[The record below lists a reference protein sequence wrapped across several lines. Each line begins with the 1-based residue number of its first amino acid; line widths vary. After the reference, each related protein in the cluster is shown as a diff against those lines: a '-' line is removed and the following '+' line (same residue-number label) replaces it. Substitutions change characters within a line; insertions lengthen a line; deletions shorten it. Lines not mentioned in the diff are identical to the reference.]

1 MSEQIASSFALV
13 LTIIYQQI
21 TDFLCQI
28 TAFLV
33 ILLLVFFNVLMKKN
47 YLHHVL
53 WLVLIILIALL
64 AAYWLPGID
73 IAGVEMRR
81 VDMLSEI
88 TGVDNGDNE
97 ADSVNLMLSDSIIEA
112 HKPEFVDSCRS
123 GMTCIEDYSDDK
135 RGMSPFYEA
144 LRSSKSRP
152 VRIAVLGDSYIEG
165 DIFTADLRNMLQDT
179 YGGCGVG
186 FVPMS
191 SETSG
196 FRRSVIHKFGG
207 WKEFSAVANHKRYD
221 HNISIISG
229 RYFYPDSSAWMQL
242 SGQKTYCTHLN
253 ECEQSSIFLLS
264 NGSNTITASI
274 NGGADSR
281 TFNVDA
287 SNDIQSL
294 TVYGNIHRVRW
305 TSSRMGGDYV
315 FYGASMD
322 CLNGIILDN
331 FSLRGCRGSNLAY
344 LHDDMIIK
352 FHRVRPYDLVILM
365 YGLNVAS
372 SHGKDYGKYKQSM
385 ENAINKMKANMP
397 GAGFLVIS
405 VGDREERVDGKFRTM
420 RGVKNLIRYQQAIA
434 ADCGIAFWNLY
445 EAMGGEGSIVKMVN
459 SKPSEAN
466 LDYTHIN
473 FRGGRHLAKIFFE
486 TLQYGKDCYD
496 RRCEYEGRK
505 EGLRK

>member
-1 MSEQIASSFALV
+1 
-13 LTIIYQQI
+13 
-21 TDFLCQI
+21 
-28 TAFLV
+28 
-33 ILLLVFFNVLMKKN
+33 MKRN

-64 AAYWLPGID
+64 AAYWLPDIN

-88 TGVDNGDNE
+88 TGAENGGDE
-97 ADSVNLMLSDSIIEA
+97 TDSVNLMLSDSIIEA

-123 GMTCIEDYSDDK
+123 GMTCIEDYSDDG
-135 RGMSPFYEA
+135 RGMAPFYEA

-165 DIFTADLRNMLQDT
+165 DIFTADLRNMLQDA

-186 FVPMS
+186 FVPIS

-196 FRRSVIHKFGG
+196 FRRSVIHRFGG
-207 WKEFSAVANHKRYD
+207 WSEFSATVNRKRYD
-221 HNISIISG
+221 HNKGIISG
-229 RYFYPDSSAWMQL
+229 RYFLPDSSAWMQL
-242 SGQKTYCTHLN
+242 SGQKTYCTRLN
-253 ECEQSSIFLLS
+253 ECEQSSIYMLS
-264 NGSNTITASI
+264 NSSNTITASI

-281 TFNVDA
+281 TFYVEA
-287 SNDIQSL
+287 SSDIQCL
-294 TVYGNIHRVRW
+294 TVDGNIHRVRW
-305 TSSRMGGDYV
+305 TSLHLGGNYV

-322 CLNGIILDN
+322 GLNGIILDN
-331 FSLRGCRGSNLAY
+331 FSLRGCSGSNLAY
-344 LHDDMIIK
+344 LHDDMISK
-352 FHRVRPYDLVILM
+352 FHHVRPYDLVILM
-365 YGLNVAS
+365 YGLNVATS
-372 SHGKDYGKYKQSM
+372 RGADYGNYKRSM
-385 ENAINKMKANMP
+385 GNAINKLKANMP
-397 GAGFLVIS
+397 GTGFLVVS
-405 VGDREERVDGKFRTM
+405 VGDREERIDGNFRTM

-434 ADCGIAFWNLY
+434 ADCGVAFWNLY

-459 SKPSEAN
+459 SKPAEAN

-486 TLQYGKDCYD
+486 TLQYGKERYD

-505 EGLRK
+505 EVTR